1 MTRPSDAAPVL
12 ITGCST
18 GIGRATAL
26 AFSAAGYRTV
36 ATARKLEDVEDL
48 RLRGCEILPLD
59 VSDEAQRQ
67 ETVESVEKLF
77 GPVGVLVNNAAY
89 PQYGPVEEIPLE
101 KIRYTFETNFTA
113 YVRMAQLVIPG
124 MRQAR
129 AGRIVNVSSVAGR
142 VGNIGAGIYH
152 AAKFAI
158 EGMTESLRPE
168 VRPFGIDVV
177 NVLPGPVDTN
187 FLPKI
192 LASIPDTGPQSPYS
206 TFKRH
211 LADWIR
217 DFLKPG
223 GFGVLTADDVAKV
236 IFKAAT
242 ADRPRSRYSVGFIA
256 MAGPIGRAVTPDRV
270 VDTIMG
276 RRLSHW

>member
-1 MTRPSDAAPVL
+1 MTKPSDAAPVL

-18 GIGRATAL
+18 GIGRASAL

-36 ATARKLEDVEDL
+36 ATARNLEDIEDL
-48 RLRGCEILPLD
+48 RLRGCEVLPLD

-67 ETVESVEKLF
+67 ETVETVERLF

-89 PQYGPVEEIPLE
+89 PQYGPIEEIPLE

-142 VGNIGAGIYH
+142 VGNIGSGIYH
-152 AAKFAI
+152 ATKFAI

-177 NVLPGPVDTN
+177 NILPGPIDTN
-187 FLPKI
+187 FLRTI
-192 LASIPDTGPQSPYS
+192 LASIPDTGPQSPYA
-206 TFKRH
+206 TFKRR
-211 LADWIR
+211 LADWAR
-217 DFLKPG
+217 SFLKPG
-223 GFGVLTADDVAKV
+223 GFGVLTADEVANV
-236 IFKAAT
+236 ILRAAT
-242 ADRPRSRYSVGFIA
+242 AERPRTRYSVGFIA
-256 MAGPIGRAVTPDRV
+256 RTGPIGRAMTPDRV
-270 VDTIMG
+270 VDAILG
-276 RRLSHW
+276 RSMSHW